1 MYWSYRCSDGQSPIW
16 LVPLDKPSEGFGLPF
31 PTSLGVLDNLT
42 LMHWV
47 SEDELLL
54 VDEFNE
60 SAYCI
65 GRVSGWDPHCGTAPF
80 ALMGV
85 SADGQWVEVRD
96 PGSIDSSTRPE
107 RIGVI
112 PTSCLW
118 EARGSKCEPVWAQ
131 ANGVMDN
138 WGRGE
143 WGERIIVMSGAFTPD
158 GTRLLLLNADEPSGL
173 LPGSVPA
180 EVWALEVGK
189 GALRRLASIPVAR
202 LGWPTFRE
210 DSIEWWT
217 TAPLWSPDGQWVL
230 LEDGFRP
237 KEPRQLYKMSVET
250 GALQQLLPLAGDVL
264 GTLDVP

>member
-1 MYWSYRCSDGQSPIW
+1 
-16 LVPLDKPSEGFGLPF
+16 LDEPTEGFGLPLPRPF
-31 PTSLGVLDNLT
+31 GSFTYI
-42 LMHWV
+42 HWV
-47 SEDELLL
+47 NEDELLL
-54 VDEFNE
+54 FDGFGE

-65 GRVSGWDPHCGTAPF
+65 GRVSDWDPHCGTAPF

-189 GALRRLASIPVAR
+189 GALRRLTSIPVTR

-210 DSIEWWT
+210 DSIYSGF

-230 LEDGFRP
+230 LEDGFP
-237 KEPRQLYKMSVET
+237 LKEPRPLYKMSVET

-264 GTLDVP
+264 GTLEVP